1 MTKPILLHE
10 SIGARTLNKHDQGHS
25 LLELMAVGLIISII
39 AISTLPLLHEKMAAR
54 EIDIIARRF
63 IAHAQFARA
72 QAFMLGMPVHITPL
86 NGGLWEE
93 GWVVKNVCDERQSK
107 STCIGRQWI
116 SQGDLARV
124 YFKGGGKQFIDPHA
138 SKRGIL
144 FNAAGAAK
152 TAQGGFVANRLIL
165 GHDRDSGLERQLILG
180 SGGRWR
186 ICDPRKDSKAC
197 K

>member
-1 MTKPILLHE
+1 
-10 SIGARTLNKHDQGHS
+10 LNKQDQGYS
-25 LLELMAVGLIISII
+25 LVELMAVVLII
-39 AISTLPLLHEKMAAR
+39 AIITISILPLLHEQMAAR

-72 QAFMLGMPVHITPL
+72 QALMLGIPVHITPL
-86 NGGLWEE
+86 NGSLWEE

-107 STCIGRQWI
+107 STCIQRQWI

-124 YFKGGGKQFIDPHA
+124 YFKGGGKQFIDPHT

-152 TAQGGFVANRLIL
+152 TAQGGFVANRLVL
-165 GHDRDSGLERQLILG
+165 GHDRDSSLERHLILG

-186 ICDPRKDSKAC
+186 ICEPTKDYKAC

>member
-1 MTKPILLHE
+1 
-10 SIGARTLNKHDQGHS
+10 
-25 LLELMAVGLIISII
+25 MAVVLII
-39 AISTLPLLHEKMAAR
+39 AIMALMTMPLLHQQMAAR

-72 QAFMLGMPVHITPL
+72 QALAIGAPVHIAPR
-86 NGGLWEE
+86 NENLWDE
-93 GWVVKNVCDERQSK
+93 GWVVKSSCNDRQPK
-107 STCIGRQWI
+107 LTCLDRRWF
-116 SQGDLARV
+116 SQGNIAPV
-124 YFKGGGKQFIDPHA
+124 YLKGGGKQFIDPHT

-165 GHDRDSGLERQLILG
+165 GHGRDAALERQLILG

-186 ICDPRKDSKAC
+186 ICDPVKDAKAC

>member
-1 MTKPILLHE
+1 M
-10 SIGARTLNKHDQGHS
+10 
-25 LLELMAVGLIISII
+25 LELMAVVLIIAII
-39 AISTLPLLHEKMAAR
+39 AISTLPFLHEQIAVR

-72 QAFMLGMPVHITPL
+72 QAFLIGAPVRITPL

-93 GWVVKNVCDERQSK
+93 GWVVKSVCNDRQAKADCSERH
-107 STCIGRQWI
+107 WI

-124 YFKGGGKQFIDPHA
+124 YFKGGGKQFIDPHTA
-138 SKRGIL
+138 KRGIL
-144 FNAAGAAK
+144 FNPAGAAK

-165 GHDRDSGLERQLILG
+165 VHDRDFGLERQLILG

-186 ICDPRKDSKAC
+186 ICDPSKDSKAC

>member
-1 MTKPILLHE
+1 
-10 SIGARTLNKHDQGHS
+10 LNKQDQGYS
-25 LLELMAVGLIISII
+25 LLELMAVVLIIAVI
-39 AISTLPLLHEKMAAR
+39 ALSTLPLLHEQMAAR

-72 QAFMLGMPVHITPL
+72 QAFLLGAPVRIAPL

-93 GWVVKNVCDERQSK
+93 GWVVKNACDSRQAQLSCFERH
-107 STCIGRQWI
+107 WI
-116 SQGDLARV
+116 SQGDLAQV
-124 YFKGGGKQFIDPHA
+124 YFKGGGKQFIDPHT

-144 FNAAGAAK
+144 FNPAGAAK
-152 TAQGGFVANRLIL
+152 TAHGGFVANRLVL
-165 GHDRDSGLERQLILG
+165 GHDRDSELERQLILG

-186 ICDPRKDSKAC
+186 ICDPSADIKYC

>member
-1 MTKPILLHE
+1 MSKQ
-10 SIGARTLNKHDQGHS
+10 DQGYS
-25 LLELMAVGLIISII
+25 LLELMAVVLIIAII
-39 AISTLPLLHEKMAAR
+39 AISTLPLLHEQMAAR
-54 EIDIIARRF
+54 EIDIIARHF

-72 QAFMLGMPVHITPL
+72 QAFVLGAPVRIAPL

-93 GWVVKNVCDERQSK
+93 GWVVKNICDERQPNSM
-107 STCIGRQWI
+107 CIERQWI
-116 SQGDLARV
+116 SQGDLAQV
-124 YFKGGGKQFIDPHA
+124 YFKGGGKQFIDPHT

-152 TAQGGFVANRLIL
+152 IAHGGFVANRLIL
-165 GHDRDSGLERQLILG
+165 GHDRDSGLERHLILV

-186 ICDPRKDSKAC
+186 ICDPSKDSKAC

>member
-1 MTKPILLHE
+1 M
-10 SIGARTLNKHDQGHS
+10 
-25 LLELMAVGLIISII
+25 LELMAVVLIIAIM
-39 AISTLPLLHEKMAAR
+39 AISTLPLLHEQMAAR
-54 EIDIIARRF
+54 DVDIIARRF

-72 QAFMLGMPVHITPL
+72 QAFVLGVPVHITPL
-86 NGGLWEE
+86 NGDLWEE
-93 GWVVKNVCDERQSK
+93 GWVVKNVCDKRQPK
-107 STCIGRQWI
+107 STCIVRQWI
-116 SQGDLARV
+116 SQGDLGRV
-124 YFKGGGKQFIDPHA
+124 YFKGGGRQFIDPHT

-165 GHDRDSGLERQLILG
+165 GHDRESRLERHLILG

-186 ICDPRKDSKAC
+186 ICDPTTDSKAC